1 MDKGQA
7 LDGEFSYLASLVYW
21 TDGKLFDMN
30 VPDFQYN
37 SRLGLDLDRIRK
49 NKLLLIDTCSF
60 VGCFINLKYAETAG
74 LPISEFFIYGDDQEY
89 TARLRKLAP
98 AYLDFDSVIVHK
110 APSNKGADVVSA
122 DETRI
127 ERFFYQARNGM
138 YIARKNGKVGRRLRV
153 IGGRIKNIL
162 RKAPDHKAKRVWVT
176 CKGTIS
182 GFSLIRRLNMHIE
195 KENNRKEMGKQKS
208 LKLNFVMNA
217 ILTMSQFVFPLITF
231 PYVSRILLPIGT
243 GKVSFAT
250 SIVSYFTLFAQLGIP
265 TYGIRACAKVRDN
278 REELSKMVQEL
289 FIINLMMSALAYV
302 VYFAAI
308 YYVPRF
314 RQDKDLFL
322 IVGLTIFFNAIGMEW
337 LYKALEQYTYITV
350 RSIIFKFIAIVAM
363 FLMVHEQSDYV
374 IYGGISILASSA
386 SNIFNFFHIHRYVNI
401 KPVGHYNFKKHLKA
415 IVIFFA
421 MSCATTIYTHL
432 DTVMLGFIR
441 TDADVGYYNAA
452 VKIKT
457 ILVSIVTSLGVVL
470 LPRASYYVEH
480 SMMDEFYRITKRQSI
495 SCF

>member
-1 MDKGQA
+1 
-7 LDGEFSYLASLVYW
+7 
-21 TDGKLFDMN
+21 
-30 VPDFQYN
+30 
-37 SRLGLDLDRIRK
+37 
-49 NKLLLIDTCSF
+49 
-60 VGCFINLKYAETAG
+60 
-74 LPISEFFIYGDDQEY
+74 
-89 TARLRKLAP
+89 
-98 AYLDFDSVIVHK
+98 
-110 APSNKGADVVSA
+110 
-122 DETRI
+122 
-127 ERFFYQARNGM
+127 
-138 YIARKNGKVGRRLRV
+138 
-153 IGGRIKNIL
+153 
-162 RKAPDHKAKRVWVT
+162 
-176 CKGTIS
+176 
-182 GFSLIRRLNMHIE
+182 
-195 KENNRKEMGKQKS
+195 MGKQKS

-480 SMMDEFYRITKRQSI
+480 SMMDEFYRITKKAINFRVFDCNTDDDLFYAFCKGGRFLLIGRCLCRCNYSDA
-495 SCF
+495 SYNANFTFYWSDKHNGNTNVSAAWKRKSSSLFGNCWNDCGYYLKCTSDS